1 MIRTQ
6 IQLPNPLYRKMK
18 SVASARDW
26 SLAELVRRGMESYV
40 ETCPEAREPEPTWIL
55 PVLRPSGGMIKD
67 PAASSVEADAVMDR
81 WLESSFHYAF

>member
-6 IQLPNPLYRKMK
+6 IQLPSPLYRRMK

-40 ETCPEAREPEPTWIL
+40 ETCPEASELETEWEL
-55 PVLRPSGGMIKD
+55 PVLRPSGGMLQD
-67 PAASSVEADAVMDR
+67 PAGLSMEADAAMER
-81 WLESSFHYAF
+81 LLETEE

>member
-6 IQLPNPLYRKMK
+6 IQLPSPLYRKMK

-40 ETCPEAREPEPTWIL
+40 ETCPETREPEPEWVL
-55 PVLRPSGGMIKD
+55 PVLRPSGGMLKD
-67 PAASSVEADAVMDR
+67 PAALSVEADAV
-81 WLESSFHYAF
+81 LERLLETSE